1 MYVLALTFMCPRLPS
16 PVAGIVQPQLNACS
30 QGMQCEPVPHL
41 KISSQHQ
48 YPGKKTRP
56 KNKKMQKIRTKK
68 ETSASASAFCL
79 FVTHTCGPSV
89 TIGRCVFFW
98 RQATPSMACIYTCLK
113 GPGVGLVVSTPV
125 RSSNHLHLDEPPIR
139 AFCNLGCLHCVYMVL
154 CLLLRMLML
163 MLLYSHHHP
172 LPKASKAMQA
182 PKRGARCSGPKFP
195 PHQ

>member
-1 MYVLALTFMCPRLPS
+1 
-16 PVAGIVQPQLNACS
+16 
-30 QGMQCEPVPHL
+30 
-41 KISSQHQ
+41 
-48 YPGKKTRP
+48 
-56 KNKKMQKIRTKK
+56 MQKIRTQKRNICICICIL
-68 ETSASASAFCL
+68 F

-113 GPGVGLVVSTPV
+113 GPGVVWVVSTPV
-125 RSSNHLHLDEPPIR
+125 RSSNHLHLDEPPIT
-139 AFCNLGCLHCVYMVL
+139 AVCNLGCLHCVYMVL

-163 MLLYSHHHP
+163 MLMLLYSHHHT